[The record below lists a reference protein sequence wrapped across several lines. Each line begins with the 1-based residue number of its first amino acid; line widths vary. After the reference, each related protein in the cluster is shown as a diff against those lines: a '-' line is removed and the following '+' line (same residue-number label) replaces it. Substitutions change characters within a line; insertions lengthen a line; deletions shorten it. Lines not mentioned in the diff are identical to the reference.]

1 MTERSS
7 IFGAYLAL
15 AVVCFFWGTTYL
27 AIKIGVNYIPGFIFA
42 GIRNILAGSVTI
54 AYFMMKGTKL
64 PDKKTFKILFI
75 RGILLVLI
83 GNAVVHWAE
92 QFISSGLAAIIAA
105 LVPFFIMAFS
115 IFMFKSTRI
124 NSLILIGLV
133 VGFTGIIAVFF
144 DNLNEFSDINYIV
157 GIAAMLLATI
167 AWALGSVYSS
177 FNKLEIK
184 PVFGAGI
191 QMFTAGLI
199 SLIIGFLIGE
209 RTNLMIIPLNGY
221 LAVLYLSLIGS
232 ILTYNAYMYALSK
245 LPPAQVSIYA
255 YVNPIVAV
263 VLGWL
268 ILDERLTLHII
279 ISILVTLFGVYL
291 VNLGFQKSKLQSS
304 KDLHK

>member
-42 GIRNILAGSVTI
+42 GIRNILAGSVTVG
-54 AYFMMKGTKL
+54 YFIMKGTKL
-64 PDKKTFKILFI
+64 PDKKTFKVLFI

-105 LVPFFIMAFS
+105 LVPFFIVAFS
-115 IFMFKSTRI
+115 ILIFKSTRI
-124 NSLILIGLV
+124 NSTILIGLV
-133 VGFTGIIAVFF
+133 IGFAGIIAVFI
-144 DNLNEFSDINYIV
+144 DNLNEFSDTKYIV
-157 GIAAMLLATI
+157 GVAAMFLAAI
-167 AWALGSVYSS
+167 GWALGSVYSS
-177 FNKLEIK
+177 FNKLKIN
-184 PVFGAGI
+184 PVYGAGI

-209 RTNLMIIPLNGY
+209 RVNFMAIPLNGY
-221 LAVLYLSLIGS
+221 LAVIYLALIGS

-245 LPPAQVSIYA
+245 LPPTQVSIYA
-255 YVNPIVAV
+255 YINPIVAV

-268 ILDERLTLHII
+268 ILDERLTLHIV
-279 ISILVTLFGVYL
+279 ISILVTLLGVYL
-291 VNLGFQKSKLQSS
+291 VNVGFQKSKLQSS